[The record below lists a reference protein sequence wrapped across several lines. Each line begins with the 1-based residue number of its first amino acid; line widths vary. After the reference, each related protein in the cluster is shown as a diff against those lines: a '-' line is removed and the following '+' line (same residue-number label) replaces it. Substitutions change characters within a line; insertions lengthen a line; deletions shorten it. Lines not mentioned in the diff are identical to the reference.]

1 MRKLN
6 SSIEE
11 NSSSIVIEE
20 IDLVE
25 VLGVVWRGRLFVA
38 CVIVISGIASF
49 FFFNSVPNEYKSTA
63 ILMPTSQSSSGSLSR
78 LASQLGGIAPL
89 IGVQMQGSENKS
101 LIALEL
107 MKTWGFLESF
117 IERNKLQVEVYGVI
131 GWDESKNE
139 LVIDKSLYDVEQA
152 SWVELDSGESLEP
165 TSWDLFET
173 LADKIQV
180 SVDDSSG
187 LVSISV
193 EHYSPHVAKKMVEL
207 LVVSI
212 NRHMQALDK
221 EEAIKSIKYLKA
233 QIGKTNIAEMHSI
246 FYELIEEQTK
256 KLMLAEVSE
265 EYVFKV
271 LSQPKIAEKKSK
283 PKRAL
288 MLIMHVALASVISI
302 IFVIARNYRP

>member
-1 MRKLN
+1 
-6 SSIEE
+6 
-11 NSSSIVIEE
+11 
-20 IDLVE
+20 
-25 VLGVVWRGRLFVA
+25 
-38 CVIVISGIASF
+38 
-49 FFFNSVPNEYKSTA
+49 